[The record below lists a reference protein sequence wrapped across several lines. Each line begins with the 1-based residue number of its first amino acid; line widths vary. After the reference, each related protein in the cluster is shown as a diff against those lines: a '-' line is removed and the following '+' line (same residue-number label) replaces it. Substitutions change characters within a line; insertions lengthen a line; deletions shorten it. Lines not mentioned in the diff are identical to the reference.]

1 MTKRTT
7 SFGQSLVEVA
17 IVLPLFV
24 FLVLGIVDGARY
36 VFLRS
41 AMSNAAREA
50 ARVGIVE
57 MSWVGS
63 QKVGCNSA
71 NGPKCLS
78 SVLLVQGEM
87 TAAANRM
94 LPFAKASAVY
104 TSCDPQ
110 TGPIPGQISTST
122 CVSRKPDD
130 VLTVRVTATFNA
142 ITPVI
147 GQFLGTQTLDAS
159 VSQVIQ

>member
-1 MTKRTT
+1 MHRNLR
-7 SFGQSLVEVA
+7 GQALVEVA
-17 IVLPLFV
+17 IVLPLFI
-24 FLVLGIVDGARY
+24 FLMLGIVDGARY

-63 QKVGCNSA
+63 TKVGCNSA
-71 NGPKCLS
+71 NGPKCQPT
-78 SVLLVQGEM
+78 VDKVREDM
-87 TAAANRM
+87 TTAANRM
-94 LPFAKASAVY
+94 VPFAKVTAVY

-110 TGPIPGQISTST
+110 TGPIPGQITTITCTSN
-122 CVSRKPDD
+122 KPDD
-130 VLTVRVTATFNA
+130 VLTVRVTATFHA
-142 ITPVI
+142 ITPLL
-147 GQFLGTQTLDAS
+147 GQFLGAQTLDAS